1 MSRAASIILLSS
13 GVPAL
18 LGLRCATPTPP
29 SELVDARAEYDKASH
44 GPAVEVNPKGL
55 YEAKKSLDS
64 ANTAFTNEPTA
75 PETRD
80 LAYVALRKTQIAE
93 AQTNI
98 ELANRQKVK
107 AEKDIQQTT
116 ATQLSEVKQQLSE
129 VEKARQKAEQD
140 FAAER
145 KKAEEA
151 AEALAKI
158 GTVKNEDRGTVLT
171 LSGSVLFAS
180 GQSALLANARSKLDE
195 VATALKQA
203 EGSQFVV
210 EGHTDSVGS
219 DSFNQDLSVRRA
231 QSVRDYLVD
240 RGVPA
245 DKIKAVGFGKT
256 RPVTDNSTAEG
267 RANNRRVE
275 LVIQKHENS

>member
-1 MSRAASIILLSS
+1 MNRAASFILLSS
-13 GVPAL
+13 GVTAM
-18 LGLRCATPTPP
+18 LGLCCATPTPP
-29 SELVDARAEYDKASH
+29 RELVDARAEYDKASH

-64 ANTAFTNEPTA
+64 ANAAFANEPTA
-75 PETRD
+75 PETLD
-80 LAYVALRKTQIAE
+80 LSYVALRKTQLAE

-98 ELANRQKVK
+98 ELANRQKAK

-116 ATQLSEVKQQLSE
+116 TVQLSEVKQQLSE
-129 VEKARQKAEQD
+129 AEKARQKAEQD
-140 FAAER
+140 FAAE
-145 KKAEEA
+145 KKRAEEA
-151 AEALAKI
+151 AEALAKL

-195 VATALKQA
+195 VANALKQA
-203 EGSQFVV
+203 EGSQFLV

-219 DSFNQDLSVRRA
+219 DSFNQELSVRRA

-245 DKIKAVGFGKT
+245 DKVKAVGFGKT

-275 LVIQKHENS
+275 LVIQKHESS

>member
-1 MSRAASIILLSS
+1 MSRAASLSLLSF
-13 GVPAL
+13 GMTAL
-18 LGLRCATPTPP
+18 AGLRCATPAPP
-29 SELVDARAEYDKASH
+29 RELVDARAEYDKASR
-44 GPAVEVNPKGL
+44 GPAAQVNPKGL

-64 ANTAFTNEPTA
+64 ANAAFTNEPSA

-80 LAYVALRKTQIAE
+80 LSYVALRKTQLAE

-98 ELANRQKVK
+98 ELANRQKAK

-116 ATQLSEVKQQLSE
+116 ATQLSEVKQQLSD

-140 FAAER
+140 FAAEK

-195 VATALKQA
+195 VAIALKQA

-219 DSFNQDLSVRRA
+219 DSFNQELSVRRA

-275 LVIQKHENS
+275 LVIQKHETS